1 MQDSNECDNALD
13 ELTELQG
20 KFSELSEKYKAV
32 EAKIASL
39 KKEQDAL
46 WGEISSFKLCPGG
59 TLSTQTQSPLTVVQ
73 GIRVSSMQPAG
84 SSKPAIVHPPMQS
97 MDWTTDEG
105 PIQEV
110 NICAPLHEL

>member
-1 MQDSNECDNALD
+1 MLD

-20 KFSELSEKYKAV
+20 KFSELSEKYKAA

-39 KKEQDAL
+39 KKERDVL
-46 WGEISSFKLCPGG
+46 WGEINSFKLCPGG
-59 TLSTQTQSPLTVVQ
+59 TLSTQTQSPLTAVQ
-73 GIRVSSMQPAG
+73 GIRVSSTQPTG
-84 SSKPAIVHPPMQS
+84 SSKLAIVCLPMQS

-110 NICAPLHEL
+110 NIHTPLHEL